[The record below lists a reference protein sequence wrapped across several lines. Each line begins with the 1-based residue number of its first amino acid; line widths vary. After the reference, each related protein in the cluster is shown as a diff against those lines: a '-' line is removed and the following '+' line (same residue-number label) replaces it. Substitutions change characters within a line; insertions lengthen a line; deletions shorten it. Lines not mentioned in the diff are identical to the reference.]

1 MTTQSIFTTNQTNP
15 LYQFQ
20 QFAVAEKL
28 SANAILLW
36 QQLYFMTA
44 RDGVLQRKSMVIST
58 STLMEALQITRSG
71 LQKVR
76 RALVEAGLLRVR
88 IDQKQHVWY
97 TLVLPTQ
104 AESNELQTVQESS
117 NEKATP
123 QANKAVQNAKSKP
136 SNPARAYVANAQYPG
151 DILHNDVYRKLVNEF
166 CGNLDEQPANDLNI
180 ALQQFFYKR
189 KETGKTLTKGGLDA
203 MLNKLLHLAKE
214 NITTMIAV
222 VEQSMQRG
230 WSGFYPYRNQTQKQT
245 QRQSVQTRKNS
256 KIAYY
261 DTQIV
266 DLDFLMI

>member
-1 MTTQSIFTTNQTNP
+1 MTTQSVFTTNQTNP

-44 RDGVLQRKSMVIST
+44 RDGMLQRKSMVIST

-76 RALVEAGLLRVR
+76 RALVEAGLLRVS
-88 IDQKQHVWY
+88 IDFKQQVWY
-97 TLVLPTQ
+97 TLQLPGT
-104 AESNELQTVQESS
+104 NEHDATPEN
-117 NEKATP
+117 NEKCEHKETRQVRMP
-123 QANKAVQNAKSKP
+123 SKKAN
-136 SNPARAYVANAQYPG
+136 AYVSDAQYPG
-151 DILHNDVYRKLVNEF
+151 DILHNDVYRKLVNDF
-166 CGNLDEQPANDLNI
+166 CGKLDEQPANDLNI

-245 QRQSVQTRKNS
+245 KRQSVQTRKNS